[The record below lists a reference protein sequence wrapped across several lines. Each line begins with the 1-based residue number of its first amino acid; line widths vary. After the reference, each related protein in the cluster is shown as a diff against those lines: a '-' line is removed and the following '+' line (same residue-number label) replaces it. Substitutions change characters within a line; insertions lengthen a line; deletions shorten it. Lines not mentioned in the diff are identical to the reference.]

1 MLPTCAQIWYCAG
14 RDAEGAITGLITCP
28 LGTLA
33 ADSCTPG
40 IGGSCANIIIPDYE
54 IGPNLVA

>member
-1 MLPTCAQIWYCAG
+1 V
-14 RDAEGAITGLITCP
+14 TGLITCP

-40 IGGSCANIIIPDYE
+40 VGGNCVNIIIPDYE